1 MTQDLDE
8 KIFSLSEKKVSNV
21 GARIKGSYSTDLDI
35 LRIHLVLRDLFS
47 FYYQNRKENEK
58 KIEEYNSKIEETFTT
73 NGHCP
78 SSEKI
83 TLINHRDRLL
93 NLTTKYSQK
102 SWEKYIQTSRNI
114 ITEYIRLSPIKNK
127 KIIVIGGRNNIK
139 KSAEEISLREKEEEQ
154 RLALIR
160 RFLRLASEY
169 IEIDIVFEP
178 CFRVGCN
185 DCNQGMEE
193 MTIDEESGIYVCL
206 CGKAF
211 GNVYSTEMPHFDP
224 ERIEP
229 PNRVSYDDK
238 TNFIRRLKAYHGVQ
252 ARKLPPDLL
261 PFLDE
266 HMQKKYQLPPANI
279 IREMPADEYG
289 HRCPQTSVY
298 LLKEAL
304 RETDNS
310 AHFQDINAICYE
322 LWGWKIPQIAHLIP
336 KILHDYTKTQ
346 EIYRDINK
354 TDSSINVELRLYWH
368 LRAAGH
374 DCLLTDFKIPQSRD
388 SKKRNSYI
396 FQKMCEKTGLKFYPI
411 M

>member
-8 KIFSLSEKKVSNV
+8 KIFSLSEKKVTDV
-21 GARIKGSYSTDLDI
+21 GARIKGRYSTDLDI

-58 KIEEYNSKIEETFTT
+58 KIEEYNAKIDE
-73 NGHCP
+73 NRP
-78 SSEKI
+78 LSEK
-83 TLINHRDRLL
+83 TALINNRDRLL
-93 NLTTKYSQK
+93 NLTSKYSK
-102 SWEKYIQTSRNI
+102 KVWEKYVDVAKDIL
-114 ITEYIRLSPIKNK
+114 TEYFKLSPTNK
-127 KIIVIGGRNNIK
+127 KKVKVIVIGGKNQAK
-139 KSAEEISLREKEEEQ
+139 KSAEEMALKEREGEQ
-154 RLALIR
+154 LLALIR

-178 CFRVGCN
+178 YFRVGCN
-185 DCNQGMEE
+185 DCDQGMEE
-193 MTIDEESGIYVCL
+193 MAIDEESGIYMCL
-206 CGKAF
+206 CEKAF
-211 GNVYSTEMPHFDP
+211 GNVYSTDMPHFDP

-238 TNFIRRLKAYHGVQ
+238 TNFIRRLKAYQGVQ
-252 ARKLPPDLL
+252 ARRLPPDLL
-261 PFLDE
+261 PFLDK
-266 HMQKKYQLPPANI
+266 HMQDKYQLPPAKE

-304 RETDNS
+304 RETNKS
-310 AHFQDINAICYE
+310 IHFQDINAICYE
-322 LWGWKIPQIAHLIP
+322 LWGWEIPQIGHLIP

-346 EIYRDINK
+346 EIYRESNK

-374 DCLLTDFKIPQSRD
+374 NCLLTDFKIPQSRD
-388 SKKRNSYI
+388 SRKRNSHI
-396 FQKMCEKTGLKFYPI
+396 FQKMCEETGLKFYPI